1 MRFTV
6 PDGYMTIVQGQLIQS
21 RNGVIE
27 SEDKVVIEQLSQ
39 NPRCKAEQ
47 PKRGRPPK
55 SQDDGE

>member
-1 MRFTV
+1 MRFAV

-27 SEDKVVIEQLSQ
+27 TEDKVVIDQLSK
-39 NPRCKAEQ
+39 NPRCEAEQ

-55 SQDDGE
+55 SEEDGE